1 VSAVLSQLEQQVAC
15 TRRML
20 GIVLAQGEAIRRQ
33 DVEAVLARL
42 ADVQVEMVS
51 RHGLEVERD
60 ALIAE
65 TAHHLGLRSED
76 ITFEHLLL
84 GLDATNAARAR
95 ALSAELQGL
104 VLETSRVHQQNQIL
118 IRQELAFLSH
128 LMSLMSG
135 SPQAGYLPGGWAPT
149 QQPGHTVDA
158 RA

>member
-1 VSAVLSQLEQQVAC
+1 VTPLLVQLEQQVAC
-15 TRRML
+15 TRRLL
-20 GIVLAQGEAIRRQ
+20 GIVLAQGEAIREQ
-33 DVEAVLARL
+33 DVEGVLARL
-42 ADVQVEMVS
+42 ADVQAELVA
-51 RHGLEVERD
+51 RHRLELDRD
-60 ALIAE
+60 ALIEE
-65 TAHHLGLRSED
+65 TARRLGMRSVDVTLE
-76 ITFEHLLL
+76 ELLL
-84 GLDATNAARAR
+84 GLDAAGAIRAR

-135 SPQAGYLPGGWAPT
+135 SPQAGYLPGGWAPA